1 MFGKSSFGSGGFGQQ
16 QQQPANTGFGQ
27 QAAPQQ
33 TGFGGTVFDNFFFFD
48 SSLSDS
54 FLSFQLRLRSYSQYN
69 FSLRST
75 RSTSFGFWRRP
86 QCTCNR

>member
-1 MFGKSSFGSGGFGQQ
+1 MFGKSSFGSGGFGQQQ

-33 TGFGGTVFDNFFFFD
+33 TGFGGTIFDNFFFFFD

-54 FLSFQLRLRSYSQYN
+54 FLSF
-69 FSLRST
+69 FST
-75 RSTSFGFWRRP
+75 
-86 QCTCNR
+86 